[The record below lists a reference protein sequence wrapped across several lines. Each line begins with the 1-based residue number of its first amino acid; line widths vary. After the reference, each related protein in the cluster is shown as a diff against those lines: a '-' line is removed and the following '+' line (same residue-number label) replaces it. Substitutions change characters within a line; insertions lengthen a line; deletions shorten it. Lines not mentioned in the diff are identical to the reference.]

1 MAAMPGEVQILLHP
15 LPESISARGHCH
27 GSVAAV
33 DSTDFRLVE
42 LREVF
47 CPKHLINAC
56 DFSFQHDS
64 ELGNENVPG
73 VSVTAL
79 EMDCLHK
86 LENSTSINV
95 FPLFNFSL
103 LFTRLCF

>member
-1 MAAMPGEVQILLHP
+1 VAREVQTLLP
-15 LPESISARGHCH
+15 LLPESNQCTRTLPQLRGCSAL
-27 GSVAAV
+27 
-33 DSTDFRLVE
+33 TDVQLVE

-47 CPKHLINAC
+47 CPKHLRNAR

>member
-1 MAAMPGEVQILLHP
+1 MAGEVQTLLP
-15 LPESISARGHCH
+15 LLTESVSAQGCCC

-33 DSTDFRLVE
+33 DFTDFWLVE

-47 CPKHLINAC
+47 CPKHLRNAC
-56 DFSFQHDS
+56 DFSFQQDS